1 MGAIARGN
9 TERGSAEAHNRL
21 LKEILIAIGARP
33 DCRVWR
39 NETGLAYR
47 DDKAIR
53 YGKKGSS
60 DILGLT
66 SDGKMLCIE
75 VKTGRATQ
83 QENQVK
89 FEKVIKKFGGRY
101 VVVKSVAET
110 VKFLDDLTLEKII

>member
-1 MGAIARGN
+1 M
-9 TERGSAEAHNRL
+9 GSAAEHNKL
-21 LKEILIAIGARP
+21 LNEILLAIGTRA

-47 DDKAIR
+47 DNAAIR

-83 QENQVK
+83 QKNQINFQK
-89 FEKVIKKFGGRY
+89 TIEKFGGRY
-101 VVVKSVAET
+101 VVVKSVDQT
-110 VKFLDDLTLEKII
+110 LHFLNDLNLKKII